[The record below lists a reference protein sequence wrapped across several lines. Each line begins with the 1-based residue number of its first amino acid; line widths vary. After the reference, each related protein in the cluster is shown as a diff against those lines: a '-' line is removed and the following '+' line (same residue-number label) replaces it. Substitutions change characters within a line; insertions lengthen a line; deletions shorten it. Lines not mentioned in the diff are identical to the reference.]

1 MNSLSNLL
9 IYLAVGGI
17 GGYLGERLR
26 LPAGALIG
34 SMLAVIFFKLAA
46 HTSWDVPP
54 AFRFVAQVL
63 LGIMVG
69 AAFLPEMLKTIGKAA
84 FPIVL
89 STLVLV
95 AVGIALSVLLTR
107 LGYVEMTTAYL
118 STSPGAMNAILCMGM
133 VNELNGPM
141 ILSFHF
147 FRVMFVNLTA
157 PLVLKYL
164 SG

>member
-1 MNSLSNLL
+1 MSSFGNLF
-9 IYLAVGGI
+9 IYLCVGTA

-26 LPAGALIG
+26 LPAGAMIG
-34 SMLAVIFFKLAA
+34 SMLAVILFKLVAQ
-46 HTSWDVPP
+46 TTWDVPP

-69 AAFLPEMLKTIGKAA
+69 AAFLPEMLKFIGKAA

-95 AVGIALSVLLTR
+95 AVGIGLSILLTR

-147 FRVMFVNLTA
+147 FRVVFVNLTA

-164 SG
+164 SS